1 MRKTLS
7 FCLILL
13 GFQAYSQ
20 KTIQIIDRAS
30 NAPIAHAHYLYSTQK
45 GSSSNKGEIKI
56 NFIEG
61 VKLHISHV
69 NYGKK
74 IIDSHAVK
82 NAIKSGKLFLDKAY
96 ISLMPAT
103 VIARQSG
110 KSESKIMKVSPQDKL
125 SHDAGEFLSQT
136 ALIGGIRKSGS
147 YGFDP
152 VMRGFKYNQI
162 NIIMDNGLSA
172 TAACPNRMD
181 PPISQIPLN
190 MIDKVEIMKGP
201 HSLRYGS
208 SFGGSI
214 HFKSSGNGF
223 SEQVKSFGRASGSY
237 ESNGDIFRTEALA
250 GLKGK
255 FYNFGIFGAYS
266 QGSDYEDGNG
276 NKVASEFN
284 RRNIGLS
291 GVLKLS
297 NSQSMKLSA
306 NSNYAENVDFP
317 ALNMDLREDD
327 TKLISLG
334 HKITFHKSALASLS
348 TSANASFVDHVMDNL
363 DKNLNPRKV
372 NAITEAKTKNY
383 SFRTEAAFQFKESS
397 LFTGLDYKSEQ
408 AEGTRSREMLMGS
421 MAGNTVYDNI
431 WQDSKINNLGLFGE
445 FHFSLNNTYFV
456 ASARFD
462 NNWAESRQKDDN
474 FAILNPKNPST
485 NVNISLSI
493 GATHD
498 VSDKVR
504 MGLWFGRAARSGSLT
519 ERFINYLPVDIDPY
533 ERIGNTS
540 LDPEINYQLDYN
552 FSWKEKNFDLDIN
565 VFASFLRNYISSKI
579 KNELSPR
586 IASAAGVKQY
596 ININKA
602 VMRGFEINFNQSIT
616 NHLYHKINLA
626 YTYGKNKEQNH
637 ALPEIPPMDIRY
649 AFGGHFFK
657 NKFQPEFTFR
667 YALKQSRI
675 ARTYGETETPD
686 FFIANFRA
694 SYFVSNHINLSGGLR
709 NIFDK
714 AYYEHLSRSVKG
726 SNNQSIYAPG
736 RSFYITLALSL

>member
-7 FCLILL
+7 FCLIFL
-13 GFQAYSQ
+13 GFYSYSQ
-20 KTIQIIDRAS
+20 NTIQILDKES
-30 NAPIAHAHYLYSTQK
+30 NIPIAHAHYLYNNQK
-45 GSSSNKGEIKI
+45 GSSSEKGEIEI
-56 NFIEG
+56 SFTEG
-61 VKLHISHV
+61 AKLLISHV

-74 IIDSHAVK
+74 TIDNNTLK
-82 NAIKSGKLFLDKAY
+82 TAIKSGKLFLDKTY

-110 KSESKIMKVSPQDKL
+110 KSKSKVMTINSSDKS

-162 NIIMDNGLSA
+162 NIVMDNGLSA

-190 MIDKVEIMKGP
+190 MVDKVEIMKGP

-214 HFKSSGNGF
+214 HFKSSNNVF
-223 SEQVKSFGRASGSY
+223 SEQTKTFGRATGSY
-237 ESNGDIFRTEALA
+237 ESNGNIFRTEALA

-255 FYNFGIFGAYS
+255 LYNFGVFGAYS
-266 QGSDYEDGNG
+266 NGSDYEDGNG
-276 NKVASEFN
+276 DKVASEFN
-284 RRNIGLS
+284 RRNIGLA

-297 NSQSMKLSA
+297 SNQSLKLSA

-327 TKLISLG
+327 TKLISIG
-334 HKITFHKSALASLS
+334 HKITFHNSALASLS

-372 NAITEAKTKNY
+372 NAITKAETKNY
-383 SFRTEAAFQFKESS
+383 SFRSEAAFQFKESS
-397 LFTGLDYKSEQ
+397 LFTGADYKSEQ
-408 AEGTRSREMLMGS
+408 AEGTRSREMLMGP
-421 MAGNTVYDNI
+421 MAGKTLYDNI
-431 WQDSKINNLGLFGE
+431 WQDSKISNIGLFGE
-445 FHFSLNNTYFV
+445 YHFSSGNTYFV

-462 NNWAESRQKDDN
+462 NNWADSREKDEI
-474 FAILNPKNPST
+474 FTILNPKNASKDF
-485 NVNISLSI
+485 NISLSI

-498 VSDKVR
+498 ISDKVR

-533 ERIGNTS
+533 ERIGNTN

-552 FSWKEKNFDLDIN
+552 FNWKEKNFDLDIN
-565 VFASFLRNYISSKI
+565 LFACFLRDYISSEI
-579 KNELSPR
+579 RSELTPR
-586 IASAAGVKQY
+586 IATAAGVKQY
-596 ININKA
+596 VNINKA
-602 VMRGFEINFNQSIT
+602 VMRGFELNFNQSLSA
-616 NHLYHKINLA
+616 NLYHRINIA
-626 YTYGKNKEQNH
+626 YTYGKNTEQNH

-649 AFGGHFFK
+649 ALGGRFYK
-657 NKFQPEFTFR
+657 NKFQPEFNFR
-667 YALKQSRI
+667 YALKQNRI
-675 ARTYGETETPD
+675 AKNYGETETPEFSILD
-686 FFIANFRA
+686 FKA
-694 SYFVSNHINLSGGLR
+694 SYFISDYFNLTGGLR

-726 SNNQSIYAPG
+726 SNSQSIYAPG
-736 RSFYITLALSL
+736 RSFYITLSVNL